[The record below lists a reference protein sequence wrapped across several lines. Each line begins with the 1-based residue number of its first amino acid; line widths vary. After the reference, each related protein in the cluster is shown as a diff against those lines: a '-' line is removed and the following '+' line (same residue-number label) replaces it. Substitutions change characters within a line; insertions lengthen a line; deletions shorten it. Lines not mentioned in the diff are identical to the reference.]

1 MRNPRWLPQVLCV
14 MFVVACFQVS
24 TIGQTA
30 EDKNKL
36 ATISSAGSSVRW
48 EMAAPYSALTM
59 TVAAP
64 DGRVFRKEFK
74 AGATP
79 EFMITDDQGEKLPDG
94 QYSYELR
101 LTPIFSPAVKEA
113 LAAARGKDD
122 DPEAVRALDNAQRNQ
137 RAAAAD

>member
-1 MRNPRWLPQVLCV
+1 
-14 MFVVACFQVS
+14 
-24 TIGQTA
+24 
-30 EDKNKL
+30 
-36 ATISSAGSSVRW
+36 
-48 EMAAPYSALTM
+48 MAALYSALTM

-74 AGATP
+74 GGATP